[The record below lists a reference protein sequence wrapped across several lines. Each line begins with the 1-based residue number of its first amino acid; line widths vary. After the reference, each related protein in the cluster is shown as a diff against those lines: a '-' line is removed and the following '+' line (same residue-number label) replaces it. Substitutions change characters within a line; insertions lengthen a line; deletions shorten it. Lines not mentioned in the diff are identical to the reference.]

1 MRVKVM
7 NKEQPKK
14 RKNSRA
20 KGAAYERKICKLL
33 MPWWNCEFH
42 RVPASGG
49 LRWKQD
55 NRVTGDIVVQED
67 VKDFPF
73 VIECK
78 KREGWNFEQI
88 IKGTGEVVS
97 WWEQNI
103 TDIHRLGDVNKRP
116 LVIFSK
122 NMSPDYFMIL
132 ASDWEK
138 LHLPHKN
145 YFKTTFDA
153 KIDGEDIS
161 REYSV
166 VIGMLEDLL
175 KLDKEKVIER
185 I

>member
-1 MRVKVM
+1 MTKE
-7 NKEQPKK
+7 KEQPIQKK

-20 KGAAYERKICKLL
+20 KGAGYERKICKLL
-33 MPWWNCEFH
+33 QPWWDCEFH

-78 KREGWNFEQI
+78 KREGWNFEQL

-97 WWEQNI
+97 WWEQNNN
-103 TDIHRLGDVNKRP
+103 DLERLSDSTKHP

-122 NMSPDYFMIL
+122 NLSPDYYMIRL
-132 ASDWEK
+132 DDFKALK
-138 LHLPHKN
+138 LPKKN
-145 YFKTTFDA
+145 YFTTTLQVGKEVHPVAIGFFD
-153 KIDGEDIS
+153 
-161 REYSV
+161 
-166 VIGMLEDLL
+166 DLL
-175 KLDKEKVIER
+175 SIPKEKVIMR
-185 I
+185 LY

>member
-1 MRVKVM
+1 MKT
-7 NKEQPKK
+7 EQPTTKK

-20 KGAAYERKICKLL
+20 KGAGYERKICKALT
-33 MPWWNCEFH
+33 PWWDCEFH

-78 KREGWNFEQI
+78 KREGWNFEQL

-97 WWEQNI
+97 WWEQNNN
-103 TDIHRLGDVNKRP
+103 DLERLSDSTKHP

-122 NMSPDYFMIL
+122 NLSPDYYMIRL
-132 ASDWEK
+132 DDFKALK
-138 LHLPHKN
+138 LPKKN
-145 YFKTTFDA
+145 YFTTTLQVGKEIHPVAIGFFD
-153 KIDGEDIS
+153 
-161 REYSV
+161 
-166 VIGMLEDLL
+166 DLL
-175 KLDKEKVIER
+175 SIPKEKVIMR
-185 I
+185 LY